1 MRTIAFLFAVAACSG
16 GTKKTADTPAPPT
29 SSLLDCSKV
38 ADHVATTVA
47 SNKPRPGATHATV
60 KELVQTR
67 CTADAW
73 SDETKQCLHAIKT
86 IKEGREC
93 AAKMTD
99 AQRTA
104 IKTAARALR
113 KDAAEPVADADD
125 HSSDWIK
132 HVVEE
137 PGTPTR

>member
-1 MRTIAFLFAVAACSG
+1 MRTISLLFLAACG
-16 GTKKTADTPAPPT
+16 GGPKSTESPAPPT
-29 SSLLDCSKV
+29 SSLLDCNKV

-47 SNKPRPGATHATV
+47 ANKPRPGATHATV
-60 KELVQTR
+60 KELVETR

-73 SDETKQCLHAIKT
+73 SDETKQCMHAIKT

-93 AAKMTD
+93 ATKMTD
-99 AQRTA
+99 AQRTS